1 MGYSIK
7 HKTLCAM
14 QEKEKIM
21 FKNYLTIAL
30 RNIKKYKGYSL
41 INIIGLAVGM
51 ACSILILLWVL
62 ATLSFDKFHDNVY
75 DIYVLRQTQYH
86 TNGAQRTSP
95 SLPGPL
101 APALESNFP
110 EIINSARFFNPGEL
124 LLNAG
129 EKKFFES
136 GVAGVDPSF
145 FEIFTFP
152 FVAGDSNTALD
163 KISSI
168 VLTEKMAQKYFGDE
182 IPIGKTI
189 SFNNKYDFLVTG
201 VVKNVPSN
209 SHIKFDFLVPFEFIK
224 NVHEDIEGW
233 SFFRCYSYFQLE
245 ETSSYQELSGKIKTF
260 LNDRIQI
267 ESRPELSLTPLSK
280 YFVFEENDGV
290 LFKLVILFSFIA
302 ILIWTIACI
311 NFINLSTARAI
322 NRAKEVGTRKVVGAN
337 RIQLIGQF
345 LGESIILSL
354 ISFILALLFVEL
366 ALPGFSNLAQVD
378 IRLPLTDHLLLLG
391 LLLITVTTG
400 IVSGIYPALYLS
412 SFHPIKVLKESLST
426 GQKKAKFQKTLVV
439 TQFAVAIILMIATA
453 FVFKQLD
460 LVRTKD
466 MGFDKENVIY
476 IPMKGD
482 IQDKDEYT
490 KQELLAHPEIVN
502 VTMAHNKPDLI
513 GGSGWYWSW
522 QGKDPDHSVNVF
534 ETSVDYDFIETLD
547 LAMTQGRFF
556 ARQFPSDL
564 KNAVIINETAVKIM
578 GFDSPIGEKIKR
590 FSEEYTVIGVI
601 KDFNFL
607 PITEEIGPLTLRLR
621 CYENRHMF
629 VKIRPNNFS
638 KTIGFIKDVFAR
650 YNPHYPFEYS
660 FWDEEI
666 DILAKYML
674 PLGEIIFLFSLLA
687 VFVSCL
693 GLFGLISFMAQNR
706 TREVCIRK
714 VFGASVSKIV
724 YSLSRDFT
732 KCVLFANL
740 FALPLAYFI
749 VSAFLQVFAYR
760 VNIDAWTFIGLGL
773 FTVLIAFGTVSY
785 QAIRA
790 ARTNPVEALRYE

>member
-1 MGYSIK
+1 
-7 HKTLCAM
+7 
-14 QEKEKIM
+14 M
-21 FKNYLTIAL
+21 FKNYLTIAF
-30 RNIKKYKGYSL
+30 RNIKQYKGYSL

-62 ATLSFDKFHDNVY
+62 EMLSFDKFHDKVD

-86 TNGAQRTSP
+86 ANGAQRTS
-95 SLPGPL
+95 SNLPGAL
-101 APALESNFP
+101 APALENNFP
-110 EIINSARFFNPGEL
+110 EIINSARFFNPGEML
-124 LLNAG
+124 LTAG

-136 GVAGVDPSF
+136 GAAGADPSF

-152 FVAGDSNTALD
+152 FVNGNSRTALD

-189 SFNNKYDFLVTG
+189 TINNQYDFLVTG

-224 NVHEDIEGW
+224 NIHEDVVEGW
-233 SFFRCYSYFQLE
+233 SFFRCYTYLQLE
-245 ETSSYQELSGKIKTF
+245 KTSSYQELSGKIKTF

-280 YFVFEENDGV
+280 YFVFEENGGV
-290 LFKLVILFSFIA
+290 LYKLVILFSFIA
-302 ILIWTIACI
+302 LLIWTIACI
-311 NFINLSTARAI
+311 NFINLSTARAM
-322 NRAKEVGTRKVVGAN
+322 NRTKEVGTRKVVGAY

-345 LGESIILSL
+345 LGESILFSLSA
-354 ISFILALLFVEL
+354 FILALLLVEL
-366 ALPGFSNLAQVD
+366 ALPGFSSLAQVD
-378 IRLPLTDHLLLLG
+378 IQLSFTDHLLLLG
-391 LLLITVTTG
+391 LLLITVATG

-426 GQKKAKFQKTLVV
+426 GQKKAKFQKILVV
-439 TQFAVAIILMIATA
+439 AQFAVAIILMIATA
-453 FVFKQLD
+453 FVFKQLE

-482 IQDKDEYT
+482 IQEKGEYT
-490 KQELLAHPEIVN
+490 KQELLVHPEIVI

-547 LAMTQGRFF
+547 LAMTRGRFF

-578 GFDSPIGEKIKR
+578 GFNSPIGEKIKR

-629 VKIRPNNFS
+629 VKIRPSDIS

-674 PLGEIIFLFSLLA
+674 PLGEIIFLFALLA

-732 KCVLFANL
+732 KCVLIANL
-740 FALPLAYFI
+740 VALPLAYFI
-749 VSAFLQVFAYR
+749 VRTFLQIFAYR
-760 VNIDAWTFIGLGL
+760 VTIDVWTFIGMGL

-790 ARTNPVEALRYE
+790 ARTNAVEALRYE